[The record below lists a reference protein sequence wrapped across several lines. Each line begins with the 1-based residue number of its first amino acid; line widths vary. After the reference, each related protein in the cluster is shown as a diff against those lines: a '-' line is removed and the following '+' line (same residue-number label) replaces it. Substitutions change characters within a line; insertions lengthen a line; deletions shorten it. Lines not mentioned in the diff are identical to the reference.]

1 MCENTLIDLK
11 QSRKKNLSAQYTSAV
26 KNQLLPEKHANDKSE
41 DEVVDHQ
48 VDGNGEE
55 SPVYVVD
62 L

>member
-1 MCENTLIDLK
+1 MQYK
-11 QSRKKNLSAQYTSAV
+11 FFGAGKKNLSAQYTSAV